1 MTRPWQG
8 PRLLL
13 AVVGA
18 LVALSCQSKR
28 RTFILVYEVPVSDP
42 VVVTTMEFLTEDFN
56 KKNEDLY
63 NFRIVR
69 VLKAMKRLTDHL
81 EYQVN
86 LEMRRTTCLKSEL
99 TNCSFQE
106 GKLYKISGH
115 PSSSGLCDKRVHPQA
130 PPSMEKSSK
139 SSKLDL
145 LVEKIM
151 KSMKRVIDDYSKLS
165 LVTVRD

>member
-69 VLKAMKRLTDHL
+69 VLKAVKRLTDHL

-115 PSSSGLCDKRVHPQA
+115 PSSSDLCDKRVHPQA

-151 KSMKRVIDDYSKLS
+151 KSVKRVIDDYSKLS

>member
-1 MTRPWQG
+1 MARPWQG

-18 LVALSCQSKR
+18 LVALSYQSKR
-28 RTFILVYEVPVSDP
+28 KTFILVYEVPVSDP
-42 VVVTTMEFLTEDFN
+42 VVVTTMGFLTEEFN
-56 KKNEDLY
+56 RKNKDPY

-69 VLKAMKRLTDHL
+69 VLKAVKRLTDHL

-106 GKLYKISGH
+106 GKLYKGLPASVRLLLGCLLF
-115 PSSSGLCDKRVHPQA
+115 PFENTLSSCHHDCAAETSPQEEGLLP
-130 PPSMEKSSK
+130 
-139 SSKLDL
+139 
-145 LVEKIM
+145 
-151 KSMKRVIDDYSKLS
+151 
-165 LVTVRD
+165 

>member
-1 MTRPWQG
+1 MARPWQG

-18 LVALSCQSKR
+18 LVALSYQSKR

-42 VVVTTMEFLTEDFN
+42 VVVTTMDFLTEDFN

-69 VLKAMKRLTDHL
+69 VLKAVKRLTDHL

-86 LEMRRTTCLKSEL
+86 LEMRRTTCLKSKL

-106 GKLYKISGH
+106 GKLYKLMVARGQSKQPEVMGTGVGI
-115 PSSSGLCDKRVHPQA
+115 CAQKD
-130 PPSMEKSSK
+130 EK
-139 SSKLDL
+139 
-145 LVEKIM
+145 
-151 KSMKRVIDDYSKLS
+151 
-165 LVTVRD
+165 

>member
-69 VLKAMKRLTDHL
+69 VLKAMKRVCVPPLPSCPSL
-81 EYQVN
+81 GICGFRAAMQVN
-86 LEMRRTTCLKSEL
+86 SVSFSPKWV
-99 TNCSFQE
+99 FQE
-106 GKLYKISGH
+106 T
-115 PSSSGLCDKRVHPQA
+115 Q
-130 PPSMEKSSK
+130 KSPGA
-139 SSKLDL
+139 DE
-145 LVEKIM
+145 VE
-151 KSMKRVIDDYSKLS
+151 S
-165 LVTVRD
+165 LK